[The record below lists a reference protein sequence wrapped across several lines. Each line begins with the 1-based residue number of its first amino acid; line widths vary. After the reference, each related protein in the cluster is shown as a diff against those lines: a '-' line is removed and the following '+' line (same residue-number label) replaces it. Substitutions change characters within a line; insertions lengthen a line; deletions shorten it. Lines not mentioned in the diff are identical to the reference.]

1 MSTTTRGGGGL
12 AHVRLIRA
20 FWGCPSFW
28 RCLHRLD
35 LAFELRGGSG
45 WHQDGDGP
53 RAAASAE
60 RTTNTVRTRRGRSL
74 DGQVTDAS
82 PRLLAFCVAVI
93 FLLQNRLIC
102 TYQGIGG

>member
-1 MSTTTRGGGGL
+1 MSTTARGGGGL
-12 AHVRLIRA
+12 AHVRSIRA

-28 RCLHRLD
+28 RCVHRLD

-60 RTTNTVRTRRGRSL
+60 RTTNRLTGSETFLRLGW
-74 DGQVTDAS
+74 GAS
-82 PRLLAFCVAVI
+82 HAEP
-93 FLLQNRLIC
+93 
-102 TYQGIGG
+102 GIIIIIIIIIIPAG